1 MRVTI
6 VLDTIK
12 VLRFV
17 YASAVLG
24 VVETEAGLEATAAL
38 FKVLGSESRLFLL
51 RLLAAEP
58 ATVTVLTVRSGMSQP
73 LVSQHLK
80 TLRHAGIVAVSR
92 TGREAE
98 YQLADHHI
106 AHVVD
111 DAIAHVLE
119 DTSHEKEK

>member
-1 MRVTI
+1 M
-6 VLDTIK
+6 
-12 VLRFV
+12 
-17 YASAVLG
+17 
-24 VVETEAGLEATAAL
+24 ETEAGLAATAAL

-58 ATVTVLTVRSGMSQP
+58 ATVSSLTAHSGLSQP

-80 TLRHAGIVAVSR
+80 TLREAGIITVSR

-119 DTSHEKEK
+119 DTPDQKEAMS

>member
-1 MRVTI
+1 M
-6 VLDTIK
+6 
-12 VLRFV
+12 
-17 YASAVLG
+17 G
-24 VVETEAGLEATAAL
+24 TEAGLEATAAL
-38 FKVLGSESRLFLL
+38 FKVLGSPSRLLLL

-58 ATVTVLTVRSGMSQP
+58 ATVGALAAQGGMSQP

-80 TLRHAGIVAVSR
+80 TLRQAGIITVSR
-92 TGREAE
+92 IGREAE

-119 DTSHEKEK
+119 DAHHKKEEAS

>member
-1 MRVTI
+1 M
-6 VLDTIK
+6 
-12 VLRFV
+12 
-17 YASAVLG
+17 
-24 VVETEAGLEATAAL
+24 ETRAGLEATAAL
-38 FKVLGSESRLFLL
+38 FKALGSESRLLLL
-51 RLLAAEP
+51 RLLTDEP
-58 ATVTVLTVRSGMSQP
+58 ATVGTLTARSGMSQP

-80 TLRHAGIVAVSR
+80 TLRQAGIVTVAR

-119 DTSHEKEK
+119 DETHQ